1 MTLNLEQFLFTI
13 LPHGEQTVSIN
24 YQDSIGEF
32 KTERVVVNKA
42 NRDAFIVPV
51 ESNPALVML
60 TQLIAEQVT
69 MKLEANVPSIDFLEE
84 LNENKSE
91 IIEIVRDSCLFA
103 ETDSVPEIVRDVVRN
118 ATIEV

>member
-51 ESNPALVML
+51 ESNPALIML

-91 IIEIVRDSCLFA
+91 ILEIVRDSCLFA

>member
-32 KTERVVVNKA
+32 KTERVIVNKE
-42 NRDAFIVPV
+42 NRDA
-51 ESNPALVML
+51 NR
-60 TQLIAEQVT
+60 
-69 MKLEANVPSIDFLEE
+69 
-84 LNENKSE
+84 SE
-91 IIEIVRDSCLFA
+91 ILEIVRDSCLFA

>member
-32 KTERVVVNKA
+32 KTEKVVVNKA
-42 NRDAFIVPV
+42 NRDVFIT
-51 ESNPALVML
+51 PAEPNHALIML

-91 IIEIVRDSCLFA
+91 ILEIVRDSCLFA

>member
-91 IIEIVRDSCLFA
+91 IIEIVAHSGLFA
-103 ETDSVPEIVRDVVRN
+103 ETDSVLEVVRDVVRN

>member
-84 LNENKSE
+84 LNEHKSE
-91 IIEIVRDSCLFA
+91 ILEIVRDSCLFA
-103 ETDSVPEIVRDVVRN
+103 ETDTVPEIVRDVLRN
-118 ATIEV
+118 STIEV

>member
-42 NRDAFIVPV
+42 NRDAFITPA
-51 ESNPALVML
+51 EPNHALVML

-91 IIEIVRDSCLFA
+91 ILEIVRDSCLFA

>member
-1 MTLNLEQFLFTI
+1 MTLNLEQFLFSL

-24 YQDSIGEF
+24 YQDSTGEF

-51 ESNPALVML
+51 ESNPALIML

-69 MKLEANVPSIDFLEE
+69 MKLEANIPSIDFLEE
-84 LNENKSE
+84 INEHKSE
-91 IIEIVRDSCLFA
+91 ILEIVRESCLFA
-103 ETDSVPEIVRDVVRN
+103 ETDIVGEIVRDVVRN

>member
-42 NRDAFIVPV
+42 NRDAFIT
-51 ESNPALVML
+51 PAEPNHALIML

-91 IIEIVRDSCLFA
+91 ILEIVRDSCLFA

>member
-91 IIEIVRDSCLFA
+91 ILEIVRDSCLFA
-103 ETDSVPEIVRDVVRN
+103 ETESVPEIVRDVVRN

>member
-91 IIEIVRDSCLFA
+91 ILEIVRDSCLFA
-103 ETDSVPEIVRDVVRN
+103 ETDSVLEVVRDVVRN

>member
-91 IIEIVRDSCLFA
+91 ILEIVRDSCLFA